1 MGYYK
6 NGVLIFASDLGVAFF
21 MRTQLGIDRFLE
33 KNFFLTFDLKGV
45 IEKYVGCFIVYL
57 FLRGLFIKKM

>member
-1 MGYYK
+1 
-6 NGVLIFASDLGVAFF
+6 

-33 KNFFLTFDLKGV
+33 KIFFLTFDLKGV
-45 IEKYVGCFIVYL
+45 IEKYVGCFLV

>member
-1 MGYYK
+1 
-6 NGVLIFASDLGVAFF
+6 

-33 KNFFLTFDLKGV
+33 KKIFLTFDLKAV
-45 IEKYVGCFIVYL
+45 IEKYVGCFLV